1 MPSSDDLAYPG
12 IPKRLASMA
21 YELLLIIALLA
32 ATLLLPHVLI
42 AAFTHRLATPYV
54 LWVQLFVTLLI
65 YFTWS
70 WSHGRQTLPMKTW
83 RFRLVTHSGQP
94 LHPQQAL
101 LRYLVCWPSV
111 FFCGIGIAWALIDRD
126 RQFLHDRLAGTRLI
140 SER

>member
-1 MPSSDDLAYPG
+1 MPLSDDLACPG

-83 RFRLVTHSGQP
+83 RFRLVTHNG
-94 LHPQQAL
+94 
-101 LRYLVCWPSV
+101 
-111 FFCGIGIAWALIDRD
+111 
-126 RQFLHDRLAGTRLI
+126 
-140 SER
+140 